1 MQAYEGVPIIRFED
15 FVSDTKNEMA
25 RICELL
31 DLPFNPDFRDLFSV
45 HRITGDSGR
54 SGMSIESRLRRTVD
68 ASLASEFKASVN
80 YQNLRLALG
89 FESEFDCT

>member
-1 MQAYEGVPIIRFED
+1 
-15 FVSDTKNEMA
+15 VSDTKNEMA

-54 SGMSIESRLRRTVD
+54 SGMLIETRPRRTVD
-68 ASLASEFKASVN
+68 TVLEIEFQSSNN
-80 YQNLRLALG
+80 YQILRFVLG
-89 FESEFDCT
+89 FE